1 MAKRREGRRES
12 LADEE
17 GLEAEVA
24 FEAEEEVAFEA
35 GSGGGEVMEVGG
47 ESLSYLEGW
56 LFSFFGGGGNVFFP
70 EKRWNERKFLI
81 FPFLFL
87 QEAIYIIGFLM
98 FRYPTFHS

>member
-35 GSGGGEVMEVGG
+35 GSGGGEVMEVDG
-47 ESLSYLEGW
+47 ESLSYQVW
-56 LFSFFGGGGNVFFP
+56 LFSFFWRVFFP
-70 EKRWNERKFLI
+70 EKRWNERKILI
-81 FPFLFL
+81 FPFPFL
-87 QEAIYIIGFLM
+87 QEAFYIIEFLM
-98 FRYPTFHS
+98 FRYPTSNS